1 MRVFISHSSTDEKFA
16 DHIRDFLTK
25 VGFQVWDPDRDLLPG
40 SNWLT
45 ETGRALEHADAV
57 VLLLSDA
64 SLRSEFSKREIQY
77 VTTQQK
83 YENRVVPVRLGTG
96 AGKVPWI
103 LRNLSV
109 IEAPAQDPEGTARL
123 IATRLEKPPVRSRS
137 RKRPV
142 RDTPAPK
149 AKPARRRATRGA

>member
-1 MRVFISHSSTDEKFA
+1 MRVFISHSSTDEKIA

-64 SLRSEFSKREIQY
+64 SLRSESSRREIQY

-96 AGKVPWI
+96 TGKMPWI

-109 IEAPAQDPEGTARL
+109 IEAPVQDPEGTARL
-123 IATRLEKPPVRSRS
+123 IANRLAKPSVRSRV

-142 RDTPAPK
+142 PAPK
-149 AKPARRRATRGA
+149 VKTARRRVTRGA